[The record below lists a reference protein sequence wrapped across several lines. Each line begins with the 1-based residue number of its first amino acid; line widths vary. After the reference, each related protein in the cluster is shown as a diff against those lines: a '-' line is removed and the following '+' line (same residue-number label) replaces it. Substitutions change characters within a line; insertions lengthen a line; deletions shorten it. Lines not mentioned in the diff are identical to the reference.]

1 MSEYYDATFRWP
13 HPGASDVIVTG
24 SFDGWSCSHHLN
36 RTPSGRFEGT
46 FQVPW
51 GDTVQYK
58 YIVDGRW
65 TTTDDQPTELDN
77 IGNLNNVLRAPA
89 RPPTPKPKAAPQPEP
104 APIQEEKPAEE
115 TSTVG
120 KVNGFVETARQA
132 VVGMVEAIAPGTTE
146 TPAETPAAEK
156 SEPAPAPEKPVV
168 EEPTPAP
175 APTEPEPAVTEI
187 TTEAILPSSPAPVA
201 PGVPV
206 HVLPLSTE
214 PPLETKSIPF
224 ADVSESKPLETT
236 IVEGST
242 TAETAVE
249 PAPAP
254 AVVPVTEPTVDAT
267 ATTAP
272 AADVAASKPLE
283 TTIVEGSTTAET
295 AVPAPAPAAESGA
308 QPSTHAPARASG
320 APEKPATNGVAPA
333 AEKAPAVNGTNG
345 ASTPTPKAATNG
357 TTPATPASPTKT
369 ASPPGSNGT
378 SPASTPA
385 KEKRMRF
392 PSLSSRSLHSRSR
405 SSVES
410 AGELGE
416 SANGNGS
423 GHGKEKSGSVASRL
437 GGTERQKRRT
447 SLFGKIKDV
456 FHHPKHEAS
465 S

>member
-36 RTPSGRFEGT
+36 RTPSGYFQGT
-46 FQVPW
+46 LQVPW

-89 RPPTPKPKAAPQPEP
+89 RPPTPKPKAAPAP
-104 APIQEEKPAEE
+104 AAIQEETKQAEE
-115 TSTVG
+115 TTLG

-146 TPAETPAAEK
+146 TPAETPVVEK
-156 SEPAPAPEKPVV
+156 SEPAPEPEKPAAA
-168 EEPTPAP
+168 EESAPAP
-175 APTEPEPAVTEI
+175 EPTEPEPAATEI
-187 TTEAILPSSPAPVA
+187 TTEAVLPSSPAPVA
-201 PGVPV
+201 PEVPV

-214 PPLETKSIPF
+214 PPLESRSIPS

-249 PAPAP
+249 PAAAP
-254 AVVPVTEPTVDAT
+254 AVVPVTGELT
-267 ATTAP
+267 TTAAEP
-272 AADVAASKPLE
+272 VADVAASKPLE

-295 AVPAPAPAAESGA
+295 AVAAPAAPAAEPESK
-308 QPSTHAPARASG
+308 PSTHTPAEANGASE
-320 APEKPATNGVAPA
+320 EKPATNGVAPA
-333 AEKAPAVNGTNG
+333 EDKAPIVNGTNG
-345 ASTPTPKAATNG
+345 TSAPTAATNG
-357 TTPATPASPTKT
+357 SAPATPASPSKT
-369 ASPPGSNGT
+369 ASPPASNGT

-405 SSVES
+405 SSVDS

-416 SANGNGS
+416 AAGANGN